1 MIHSDI
7 NRIYKMKCKLQHLK
21 THLGKPDNAFSPALS
36 DADIRAKEHIQKAI
50 EELHAAELI
59 LRNHE

>member
-21 THLGKPDNAFSPALS
+21 TSLGKPISPFSPALS
-36 DADIRAKEHIQKAI
+36 DADIKAKDHIQKAI
-50 EELHAAELI
+50 EELHEAELI
-59 LRNHE
+59 LRNYE

>member
-21 THLGKPDNAFSPALS
+21 TTLGKPHSPFAPALS
-36 DADIRAKEHIQKAI
+36 NNDYDAKQHIQKAI
-50 EELHAAELI
+50 EELHEAEMC
-59 LRNHE
+59 LRKYE

>member
-21 THLGKPDNAFSPALS
+21 TNLGKPGSPFSPALS
-36 DADIRAKEHIQKAI
+36 HADIKAKDHIQKAI
-50 EELHAAELI
+50 EELHEAELI